1 MIFWLVMLLFLP
13 IALANPPAV
22 SCIGGDNEKTSEITT
37 DGTNA
42 WQTFYAEEN
51 DRITLKGNSGFWE
64 NQNGQK
70 ISDGSSLTFAVK
82 ESDSYVLKTANGD
95 FIATVN
101 VVSLSSC
108 VPEWRSE
115 VEINDDEY
123 DEDNTKIVAAG
134 EELDFSVKVGSNC
147 KKKYQV
153 EWSVNPSSAVA
164 FDNPRSLSTKG
175 YVAND
180 YSGKN
185 PVVTVAIISENGER
199 RREKTVNLMV
209 IKNSPPAIKVRI
221 GSSIASYKSFE
232 VSLEESTTGRSGDED
247 GDYISEIEVWLN
259 DANGKLVS
267 HRRKTMDHEKP
278 LPVLSLTPGSIGQYT
293 LTAQI
298 TDRYGAT
305 DTADVT
311 ILVTEKGDSGRDK
324 PMIDVPEDIYCAEG
338 SCDFSVRSVD
348 KNVFIDYFYQGKK
361 MVKPFNL
368 PPGDHEILI
377 KAYSLDENG
386 RRKNEI
392 TKTVYAHVT
401 ADSNTSAIAEPANMA
416 PIARE
421 DPTET
426 QKSPPGI
433 VPLAIGLFAAALF
446 ARRRMS
452 AQKDEQYINQ
462 ARS

>member
-1 MIFWLVMLLFLP
+1 MSLKMIVVCLVIMVLP
-13 IALANPPAV
+13 VALASLPTV
-22 SCIGGDNEKTSEITT
+22 SCIGGDNERTSEITT
-37 DGTNA
+37 DGTDA
-42 WQTFYAEEN
+42 WQTFYAKEN

-101 VVSLSSC
+101 IVSLSSC

-115 VEINDDEY
+115 VEING
-123 DEDNTKIVAAG
+123 DEDGEDDIIVAAG
-134 EELDFSVKVGSNC
+134 EEFDISAKVGGGC
-147 KKKYQV
+147 KKYRV
-153 EWSVNPSSAVA
+153 EWSANPSSAVA

-209 IKNSPPAIKVRI
+209 RKNSPPAIKVRVS
-221 GSSIASYKSFE
+221 SSIASYTSFE
-232 VSLEESTTGRSGDED
+232 VSFEGSTTGRSGDED
-247 GDYISEIEVWLN
+247 GDYIAEIEAWLK
-259 DANGKLVS
+259 DANGKS
-267 HRRKTMDHEKP
+267 MGHSRRTMDRKKK
-278 LPVLSLTPGSIGQYT
+278 LPALSLTPGSVGQYT
-293 LTAQI
+293 LTATI

-324 PMIDVPEDIYCAEG
+324 PLLRVMEPINCVAGEF
-338 SCDFSVRSVD
+338 CDLSVRSAD
-348 KNVFIDYFYQGKK
+348 KDIFIEYFYQGKK
-361 MVKPFNL
+361 MVKPFKFS
-368 PPGDHEILI
+368 PGDHEVLI
-377 KAYSLDENG
+377 KAYRLDGNG
-386 RRKNEI
+386 RRKNAI
-392 TKTVYAHVT
+392 TKTVLVHV
-401 ADSNTSAIAEPANMA
+401 ADPNASVPVAEPANAA

-421 DPTET
+421 YLAET

-433 VPLAIGLFAAALF
+433 MPLAAGLFAGALF
-446 ARRRMS
+446 ARRRLS
-452 AQKDEQYINQ
+452 STE
-462 ARS
+462 R

>member
-1 MIFWLVMLLFLP
+1 MLFKEIVIICLVIMVFFP
-13 IALANPPAV
+13 IVLANLPTV
-22 SCIGGDNEKTSEITT
+22 SCVGCVRSDEITT

-64 NQNGQK
+64 NRNGQK

-115 VEINDDEY
+115 VEING
-123 DEDNTKIVAAG
+123 DEDGEDDIIVAAG
-134 EELDFSVKVGSNC
+134 EEFDISAKVGGGC
-147 KKKYQV
+147 KKYRV
-153 EWSVNPSSAVA
+153 EWSANPSSAVA

-209 IKNSPPAIKVRI
+209 RKNSPPTVKVRI
-221 GSSIASYKSFE
+221 ISSIASYKSFE
-232 VSLEESTTGRSGDED
+232 VSLEESTTGKSGDED
-247 GDYISEIEVWLN
+247 GDYIAEIEAWLK

-267 HRRKTMDHEKP
+267 HSRKTMDREKP

-324 PMIDVPEDIYCAEG
+324 PMIDVSEDIYCAEG

-348 KNVFIDYFYQGKK
+348 KNVFVDYSYQGKK

-452 AQKDEQYINQ
+452 AQKDEQ
-462 ARS
+462 

>member
-1 MIFWLVMLLFLP
+1 MLFKEIVIICLVIMVFFP
-13 IALANPPAV
+13 IVLANLPTV
-22 SCIGGDNEKTSEITT
+22 SCVGCVRSDEITT
-37 DGTNA
+37 DGSNTCR
-42 WQTFYAEEN
+42 TFYAKEN

-64 NQNGQK
+64 NRNGQK

-95 FIATVN
+95 FIATVGMIPL
-101 VVSLSSC
+101 SLKL
-108 VPEWRSE
+108 PETISDIY
-115 VEINDDEY
+115 VNGDEIENHGKIEAAQG
-123 DEDNTKIVAAG
+123 NLLKLKLIVTKGDCPA
-134 EELDFSVKVGSNC
+134 
-147 KKKYQV
+147 YYV
-153 EWSVNPSSAVA
+153 EWTSDSPAITFSDSN
-164 FDNPRSLSTKG
+164 SLSTTA
-175 YVAND
+175 YVGS

-185 PVVTVAIISENGER
+185 PTITITIYSENRER
-199 RREKTVNLMV
+199 QETRDIRLEIRKNTPPSIDIYWEPDSVKSYERFTV
-209 IKNSPPAIKVRI
+209 
-221 GSSIASYKSFE
+221 YFY
-232 VSLEESTTGRSGDED
+232 ESTSGSSGDEID
-247 GDYISEIEVWLN
+247 DYIR
-259 DANGKLVS
+259 KVS
-267 HRRKTMDHEKP
+267 ATLQKPGGNKVTNSRTMDEDDS
-278 LPVLSLTPGSIGQYT
+278 LEGLSFNTGERGEHH
-293 LTAQI
+293 LTATI

-324 PMIDVPEDIYCAEG
+324 PMIDVAEDIYCAEG

-348 KNVFIDYFYQGKK
+348 KNVFIDYSYQGKK

-368 PPGDHEILI
+368 SPGDHEILI

-401 ADSNTSAIAEPANMA
+401 ADSNTSAIAEPANVA

-452 AQKDEQYINQ
+452 GTE
-462 ARS
+462 R

>member
-1 MIFWLVMLLFLP
+1 MLFKEIVIICLVVMVFFP
-13 IALANPPAV
+13 IVLANLPTV
-22 SCIGGDNEKTSEITT
+22 SCVGCVRSDEITT

-115 VEINDDEY
+115 VEING
-123 DEDNTKIVAAG
+123 DEDGEDDIIVAAG
-134 EELDFSVKVGSNC
+134 EEFDISAKVGGGC
-147 KKKYQV
+147 KKYRV
-153 EWSVNPSSAVA
+153 EWSANPSSAVA

-209 IKNSPPAIKVRI
+209 RKNSPPTVKVRI
-221 GSSIASYKSFE
+221 VSSIASYKSFE
-232 VSLEESTTGRSGDED
+232 VSLEESTTGKSGDED
-247 GDYISEIEVWLN
+247 GDYIAEIEAWLK

-267 HRRKTMDHEKP
+267 HSRKTMDREKP

-324 PMIDVPEDIYCAEG
+324 PMIDVAEDIYCAEG

-348 KNVFIDYFYQGKK
+348 KNVFIDYSYQGKK

-368 PPGDHEILI
+368 SPGDHEILI

-452 AQKDEQYINQ
+452 GTE
-462 ARS
+462 R

>member
-1 MIFWLVMLLFLP
+1 MLFKEIVIICLVIMAFLP
-13 IALANPPAV
+13 IALASSPTV
-22 SCIGGDNEKTSEITT
+22 SCVGCDDRKTEITT
-37 DGTNA
+37 DGTNS
-42 WQTFYAEEN
+42 WQTFYAKEGS
-51 DRITLKGNSGFWE
+51 RIVLQGNSGFWE
-64 NQNGQK
+64 DDSGRI

-82 ESDSYVLKTANGD
+82 ESDSYVLKTANGA

-115 VEINDDEY
+115 VEING
-123 DEDNTKIVAAG
+123 DEDGEDDIIVAAG
-134 EELDFSVKVGSNC
+134 EEFDISAKVGGGC
-147 KKKYQV
+147 KKYRV
-153 EWSVNPSSAVA
+153 EWSANPSSAVA

-209 IKNSPPAIKVRI
+209 RKNSPPTVKVRI
-221 GSSIASYKSFE
+221 VSSIASYKSFE
-232 VSLEESTTGRSGDED
+232 VSLEESTTGKSGDED
-247 GDYISEIEVWLN
+247 GDYIAEIEAWLK

-267 HRRKTMDHEKP
+267 HSRKTMDREKP

-305 DTADVT
+305 DTTDVT

-348 KNVFIDYFYQGKK
+348 KDIFIEYFYQGKK
-361 MVKPFNL
+361 MVKPFKFS
-368 PPGDHEILI
+368 PGDHEVLI
-377 KAYSLDENG
+377 KAYRLDGNG
-386 RRKNEI
+386 RRKDAI
-392 TKTVYAHVT
+392 TKTVLVHAV
-401 ADSNTSAIAEPANMA
+401 ANSNASVFAAEPVAA
-416 PIARE
+416 PIAY
-421 DPTET
+421 DPAET
-426 QKSPPGI
+426 QKSPLDGI
-433 VPLAIGLFAAALF
+433 LAIIALPIAVWR
-446 ARRRMS
+446 ARRKIMKS
-452 AQKDEQYINQ
+452 
-462 ARS
+462 

>member
-1 MIFWLVMLLFLP
+1 MLFKEIVIICLVVMVFFP
-13 IALANPPAV
+13 IVLANLPTV
-22 SCIGGDNEKTSEITT
+22 SCVGCVRSDEITT

-115 VEINDDEY
+115 VEING
-123 DEDNTKIVAAG
+123 DEDGEDDIIVAAG
-134 EELDFSVKVGSNC
+134 EEFDISAKVGGGC
-147 KKKYQV
+147 KKYRV
-153 EWSVNPSSAVA
+153 EWSANPSSAVA

-209 IKNSPPAIKVRI
+209 RKNSPPTVKVRI
-221 GSSIASYKSFE
+221 VSSIASYKSFE
-232 VSLEESTTGRSGDED
+232 VSLEESTTGKSGDED
-247 GDYISEIEVWLN
+247 GDYIAEIEAWLK

-267 HRRKTMDHEKP
+267 HSRKTMDREKP

-348 KNVFIDYFYQGKK
+348 KNVFIDYSYQGKK

-368 PPGDHEILI
+368 SPGDHEILI

-452 AQKDEQYINQ
+452 GTE
-462 ARS
+462 R

>member
-1 MIFWLVMLLFLP
+1 MSLKMIVVFCWVLMVFLP
-13 IALANPPAV
+13 IALASPPAV
-22 SCIGGDNEKTSEITT
+22 SCVGCDDRKTGEITT
-37 DGTNA
+37 DGTNS
-42 WQTFYAEEN
+42 WQTFYAKEN

-101 VVSLSSC
+101 IVSLSSC

-115 VEINDDEY
+115 VEING
-123 DEDNTKIVAAG
+123 DEDGEDDIIVAAG
-134 EELDFSVKVGSNC
+134 EEFDISAKVGGGC
-147 KKKYQV
+147 KKYRV
-153 EWSVNPSSAVA
+153 EWSANPSSAVA

-209 IKNSPPAIKVRI
+209 RKNSPPAIKVRVS
-221 GSSIASYKSFE
+221 SSIASYTSFE
-232 VSLEESTTGRSGDED
+232 VSFEGSTTGRSGDED
-247 GDYISEIEVWLN
+247 GDYIAEIEAWLK
-259 DANGKLVS
+259 DANGKS
-267 HRRKTMDHEKP
+267 MGHSRRTMDRKKK
-278 LPVLSLTPGSIGQYT
+278 LPALSLTPGSVGQYT
-293 LTAQI
+293 LTATI

-324 PMIDVPEDIYCAEG
+324 PLLRVMEPINCVAGEF
-338 SCDFSVRSVD
+338 CDLSVRSAD
-348 KNVFIDYFYQGKK
+348 KDIFIEYFYQGKK
-361 MVKPFNL
+361 MVKPFKFS
-368 PPGDHEILI
+368 PGDHEVLI
-377 KAYSLDENG
+377 KAYRLDGNG
-386 RRKNEI
+386 RRKNAI
-392 TKTVYAHVT
+392 TKTVLVHV
-401 ADSNTSAIAEPANMA
+401 ADPNASVPVAEPANAA

-421 DPTET
+421 YLAET

-433 VPLAIGLFAAALF
+433 MPLAAGLFAGALF
-446 ARRRMS
+446 ARRRLS
-452 AQKDEQYINQ
+452 STE
-462 ARS
+462 R

>member
-1 MIFWLVMLLFLP
+1 MSLKMIVVCLVIMVLP
-13 IALANPPAV
+13 VALASLPTV
-22 SCIGGDNEKTSEITT
+22 SCIGGDNERTSEITT
-37 DGTNA
+37 DGTDA
-42 WQTFYAEEN
+42 WQTFYAKEN

-101 VVSLSSC
+101 IVSLSSC

-115 VEINDDEY
+115 VEING
-123 DEDNTKIVAAG
+123 DEDGEDDIIVAAG
-134 EELDFSVKVGSNC
+134 EEFDISAKVGGGC
-147 KKKYQV
+147 KKYRV
-153 EWSVNPSSAVA
+153 EWSANPSSAVA

-199 RREKTVNLMV
+199 RREKTVNLIV
-209 IKNSPPAIKVRI
+209 KKNSAPAIKVRV
-221 GSSIASYKSFE
+221 GSSIASYTSFE
-232 VSLEESTTGRSGDED
+232 VSFEGSTTGDSGNED
-247 GDYISEIEVWLN
+247 GDYIAEIEAWLK
-259 DANGKLVS
+259 DANGKSVGHS
-267 HRRKTMDHEKP
+267 RRTMDRKKK
-278 LPVLSLTPGSIGQYT
+278 LSALSLTPGSVGQYT
-293 LTAQI
+293 LTATV

-305 DTADVT
+305 DTNSVT

-324 PMIDVPEDIYCAEG
+324 PLLHVEPINCIAGEICDII
-338 SCDFSVRSVD
+338 VRSAD
-348 KNVFIDYFYQGKK
+348 KDIFIEYFYQGKK
-361 MVKPFNL
+361 MVKPFKFS
-368 PPGDHEILI
+368 PGDHEVLI
-377 KAYSLDENG
+377 KAYRLDGNG

-392 TKTVYAHVT
+392 TKTVYVHVT
-401 ADSNTSAIAEPANMA
+401 ADSNTSAIAEPANVA

-426 QKSPPGI
+426 QKSPLDGI
-433 VPLAIGLFAAALF
+433 LAIIALPIAVWR
-446 ARRRMS
+446 ARRKIMKS
-452 AQKDEQYINQ
+452 
-462 ARS
+462 